1 VKKNL
6 SQSFILLLA
15 VSFILPQAAYAAIYQ
30 WVDENGEKHFT
41 DKPPKE
47 REAESKVL
55 DIAPKKSKSASKF
68 PVVKTLIPIKK
79 PDSAEAKSVLL
90 EHVSIKYKGD
100 KSDGD
105 ATVGEAFKYTRSAGE
120 KAYQLKVNNVD
131 KPISALA
138 CVADGKLILNNA
150 KYFLKNS
157 DFKAPLQEAF
167 AEHGYAAAESSSQVF
182 ALQENKLND
191 LSLAAVVTDV
201 QLAYCGKRNSSE
213 LKSYTQNS
221 TYLKVKWTVFDNL
234 SRRVVLNTES
244 EGVDNYIKQPP
255 RYRGAMVSAES
266 AFRQAAEHLLA
277 QQEFVDILLSTQSG
291 QMETQGQGSFDEII
305 TASYG
310 VANTKFIS
318 RTSEIEKASVTI
330 RTVAGHGS
338 GFVISDSGHVITN
351 YHVVGKSRELL
362 VIVSGREY
370 RAHVVR
376 SDPGSDVALL
386 KLDQKMDAKPLLIN
400 PDGVSLGEEIYVV
413 GTPLDER
420 LDFSI
425 SRGIISARRSEDQR
439 NFYQTDAAVNP
450 GNSGGPVFNASGNV
464 IGITVAGFFTS
475 DGGSKNINYVIPIND
490 ALDALKIKVN

>member
-1 VKKNL
+1 M
-6 SQSFILLLA
+6 FLLLA
-15 VSFILPQAAYAAIYQ
+15 LACAVPQVAKAAIYQ
-30 WVDENGEKHFT
+30 WVDENGEVHFT
-41 DKPPKE
+41 DKPPQE
-47 REAESKVL
+47 RKAESKVL
-55 DIAPKKSKSASKF
+55 DIAPKKSKSVGKF
-68 PVVKTLIPIKK
+68 PTVKALIPIKK
-79 PDSAEAKSVLL
+79 PGSAEVKSVLL
-90 EHVSIKYKGD
+90 EHVSIKYKDDKNSGD
-100 KSDGD
+100 E
-105 ATVGEAFKYTRSAGE
+105 TVGEAFRYTKSSAE

-138 CVADGKLILNNA
+138 CVPDGKLILNNA
-150 KYFLKNS
+150 NFFLKNS
-157 DFKAPLQEAF
+157 DFKTPLQDVFE
-167 AEHGYAAAESSSQVF
+167 EHGYAAADSSSQIF
-182 ALQENKLND
+182 ALQENTLND
-191 LSLAAVVTDV
+191 LSIAAVISDI
-201 QLAYCGKRNSSE
+201 QLAYCGGRNSSE

-244 EGVDNYIKQPP
+244 EGVDNHIEAPP

-277 QQEFVDILLSTQSG
+277 QQDFVDILLASQSG
-291 QMETQGQGSFDEII
+291 QMETQGQGSFDETIS
-305 TASYG
+305 ASYG

-338 GFVISDSGHVITN
+338 GFVISASGHVITN

-362 VIVSGREY
+362 VIVSGKEY

-376 SDPGSDVALL
+376 SDPGRDVALL
-386 KLDQKMDAKPLLIN
+386 KLNQKFDAKPLLIN
-400 PDGVSLGEEIYVV
+400 PNGVSLGEEIYVV

-425 SRGIISARRSEDQR
+425 SRGIISARRSEDER

-490 ALDALKIKVN
+490 ALDALQIKVN